1 MTTNGMRWT
10 AGLALL
16 VGTIPMSAQ
25 QPTQRSAQQPVP
37 GVQRITFADAIQ
49 IALKQNLTVRQAEN
63 TLEIQQATASQAG
76 KTLLPDFRFSVNSSD
91 AVGRQFNLNEGR
103 FTTQQTQSLSPGVG
117 SSFLVFDANKTRANI
132 VAARADVAASSLD
145 LARSR
150 QTAVFTVAS
159 DFVALVSNQ
168 SQLDVQREN
177 LVALQAQLD
186 QIQQFANAGARPIS
200 DLYQQRASVASAQL
214 AVTQAERAVEVAKIN
229 LIQALQLDPAREYEF
244 VAPTIPDVATA
255 RTFRLDS
262 LVAVAYARRPDINA
276 AQSRVAAA
284 AQDVRAAR
292 AGRWPSVS
300 GNLSYGTTYSSASDS
315 AIFNQFEQRRGGSIG
330 VNFSLPIFDRGN
342 VKLAQSRAAILEENA
357 RLTLVNQ
364 QQTVAL
370 EVRRAWLDVRSA
382 QQQLVAATAQQV
394 AAQQALDAVQQ
405 RYNVGAATLIEITQA
420 RSQLVN
426 AQSAL
431 STAKYNLVLT
441 QAVLAYYTGELDPN
455 NVRLGTS

>member
-1 MTTNGMRWT
+1 MNTQGMRWM
-10 AGLALL
+10 ASVALL
-16 VGTIPMSAQ
+16 IGGASLPAQ
-25 QPTQRSAQQPVP
+25 QPMQQPAP
-37 GVQRITFADAIQ
+37 TGQRITFADAIQ

-63 TLEIQQATASQAG
+63 TLEIQQATANQAS
-76 KTLLPDFRFSVNSSD
+76 KNLLPDFRFSVNSSD
-91 AVGRQFNLNEGR
+91 AIGRQFNLNEGR

-117 SSFLVFDANKTRANI
+117 SSFLIYDANRTRANI
-132 VAARADVAASSLD
+132 QAARADVVASSLD
-145 LARSR
+145 LTRTR

-159 DFVALVSNQ
+159 DFVVLVSNQ

-200 DLYQQRASVASAQL
+200 DLYQQRANVASAQL
-214 AVTQAERAVEVAKIN
+214 AVTQAERSVEVAKIN
-229 LIQALQLDPAREYEF
+229 LIQALQLDPAKEYDF
-244 VAPTIPDVATA
+244 IAPTIPDVATV
-255 RTFRLDS
+255 RNFRLDS
-262 LVAVAYARRPDINA
+262 LVAVAYTKRPDITA

-300 GNLSYGTTYSSASDS
+300 GSLNYGTTYSSASDS
-315 AIFNQFEQRRGGSIG
+315 AIFNQFEQRRGGSVG
-330 VNFSLPIFDRGN
+330 LNFSFPIFDRGS
-342 VKLAQSRAAILEENA
+342 VRLQQQRASILEENA
-357 RLTLVNQ
+357 RLSLINQ

-382 QQQLVAATAQQV
+382 QQQLVAATAQQL

-426 AQSAL
+426 AQSSL

-455 NVRLGTS
+455 NIRLGTS